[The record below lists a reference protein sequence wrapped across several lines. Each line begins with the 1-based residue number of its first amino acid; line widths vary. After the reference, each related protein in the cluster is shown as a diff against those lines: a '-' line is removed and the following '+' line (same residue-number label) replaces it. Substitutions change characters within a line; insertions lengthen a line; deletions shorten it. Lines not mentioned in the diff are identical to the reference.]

1 MQITNFQ
8 DYAFIGLG
16 SNLGSALG
24 SPRDIVL
31 EASRR
36 IEKLSDERLLMSGL
50 HLTAPLDCPPGSP
63 DFINAVLALLPRQQ
77 DTPYSL
83 LESLQRI
90 ESSLGR
96 VRSGIVNEARVIDLD
111 LLLFRDEKIDSEDLS
126 LPHPA
131 MLDRDFVLN
140 PLRELLESSELSN
153 LVAFAKKN
161 SARRRS

>member
-16 SNLGSALG
+16 SNLGSVLG

-31 EASRR
+31 EASKQ
-36 IEKLSDERLLMSGL
+36 IEKLSDERLFISSF

-63 DFINAVLALLPRQQ
+63 NFINAVLALLPRQQ
-77 DTPYSL
+77 DTPFTL

-90 ESSLGR
+90 ESRMGR
-96 VRSGIVNEARVIDLD
+96 VRSGIVNEARLIDLD
-111 LLLFRDEKIDSEDLS
+111 LLLFRDERVESEVLS

-140 PLRELLESSELSN
+140 PLKELLESSELSN
-153 LVAFAKKN
+153 LLTFVKKTL
-161 SARRRS
+161 RGD